1 MMNDFRRRLTRA
13 LLLAG
18 GSALAVPH
26 AMAQQA
32 AAPTDGAAA
41 AVTLETVVLTAT
53 TDASVQAQG
62 YVGTQ
67 AQAATKSDTPVAEA
81 QQSVSV
87 ITVDQARDQG
97 ARTLGEALSYSAGVA
112 PQPWGRSAP

>member
-1 MMNDFRRRLTRA
+1 MNDFRRRLTRA

-67 AQAATKSDTPVAEA
+67 ARAATKSDTPVAEA

-87 ITVDQARDQG
+87 TVDQARDQG